1 MPPRRGLGMFAP
13 VTYVR
18 WRGRILYVLS
28 FLIGMSSITPLGMS
42 DKEEGREAVLRP
54 LALPS
59 LRSPLFPCLRSP
71 FRAEYGIIR
80 SKGSSDRGA
89 YTEDRSMKSLEVED
103 QVVEGHALK
112 IEASVL

>member
-1 MPPRRGLGMFAP
+1 MSYPP
-13 VTYVR
+13 
-18 WRGRILYVLS
+18 LS
-28 FLIGMSSITPLGMS
+28 VCPLSPLIGMS
-42 DKEEGREAVLRP
+42 DKEDGGEAVLRP

-59 LRSPLFPCLRSP
+59 LRSPLFPCLRSS

-89 YTEDRSMKSLEVED
+89 YTEDSSMESLEVED
-103 QVVEGHALK
+103 KEVEGHTLK